1 VKLTVLGSSA
11 SYPGPG
17 RACAGHLVS
26 TTGAR
31 IVLDLGNGA
40 LSNLGRA
47 TDACHID
54 AIFISHLHPDH
65 YLDLLGFMAML
76 RYAPDG
82 PSPPVPLYGP
92 EGLPARMRAVVS
104 GHGRRDVGGAF
115 AFTPLQDGQPVEV
128 GPTIVTP
135 RAVDH
140 DGVTFAMVVDGD
152 ARRLVYTSDTRLSDP
167 VRRAAR
173 GAHTLLAEA
182 TIPASY
188 AGRVPHMTGGEAG
201 MLATEVGAE
210 RLVLTHLWPTV
221 PREVILDD
229 AKAAFA
235 GEVLLADELLVV
247 EV

>member
-17 RACAGHLVS
+17 RACSGHLVS

-31 IVLDLGNGA
+31 VVLDLGNGA

-47 TDACHID
+47 TDACRID
-54 AIFISHLHPDH
+54 ALFVSHLHPDH

-82 PSPPVPLYGP
+82 PFPPVPLHGP
-92 EGLPARMRAVVS
+92 EGLVARMKAVVS
-104 GHGRRDVGGAF
+104 DHGRRDVAGAF
-115 AFTPLQDGQPVEV
+115 AFTPLEDGRPIEI
-128 GPTIVTP
+128 GPLVVTP
-135 RAVDH
+135 RLVDH
-140 DGVTFAMVVDGD
+140 DGATYAFVVDGD
-152 ARRLVYTSDTRLSDP
+152 ERRLVYTSDTRLSDP
-167 VRRAAR
+167 VRRAAQ
-173 GAHTLLAEA
+173 GVHTLLADA
-182 TIPASY
+182 TVPSSY

-201 MLATEVGAE
+201 SLAAEVGAE

-221 PREVILDD
+221 SREVILDD
-229 AKAAFA
+229 AKAVFS
-235 GEVLLADELLVV
+235 GEVLIADELLVV

>member
-17 RACAGHLVS
+17 RACAGHLV
-26 TTGAR
+26 TTSGAR
-31 IVLDLGNGA
+31 VVLDLGNGA
-40 LSNLGRA
+40 LSNLGLA
-47 TDACHID
+47 TDACSID
-54 AIFISHLHPDH
+54 AIFVSHLHPDH

-82 PSPPVPLYGP
+82 PSDPVPLYGP

-115 AFTPLQDGQPVEV
+115 AFTALEDGRPVEV
-128 GPTIVTP
+128 GPLTVTP

-140 DGVTFAMVVDGD
+140 DGDTFAFVVDGD
-152 ARRLVYTSDTRLSDP
+152 GRRLTYTSDTRLSDP
-167 VRRAAR
+167 IRRAAH
-173 GAHTLLAEA
+173 GTHTLLAEA

-188 AGRVPHMTGGEAG
+188 AGRVPHMTGAEAG
-201 MLATEVGAE
+201 SLATEVAAE

-221 PREVILDD
+221 PRDVILDD
-229 AKAAFA
+229 ARSAFS

>member
-17 RACAGHLVS
+17 RACAGHLVA

-31 IVLDLGNGA
+31 VVLDLGNGA

-47 TDACHID
+47 TDACRVD
-54 AIFISHLHPDH
+54 AIFISHMHPDH

-82 PSPPVPLYGP
+82 PFSPVPLHGP
-92 EGLPARMRAVVS
+92 EGIMARMRAMVS

-115 AFTPLQDGQPVEV
+115 AFTPLEDGRAVEV
-128 GPTIVTP
+128 GSLTITP

-140 DGVTFAMVVDGD
+140 DGDTFAFVVDGD
-152 ARRLVYTSDTRLSDP
+152 GRRLTYTSDTRLSDP
-167 VRRAAR
+167 VRRAAH
-173 GAHTLLAEA
+173 GAHTLLADA
-182 TIPASY
+182 TVPASY
-188 AGRVPHMTGGEAG
+188 AGRVPHMTGAEAG
-201 MLATEVGAE
+201 ELAAEVAAE

-221 PREVILDD
+221 PRDVILDD
-229 AKAAFA
+229 ARSAFS

>member
-17 RACAGHLVS
+17 RACAGHLV
-26 TTGAR
+26 TAAGTR

-40 LSNLGRA
+40 LSNLGLA
-47 TDACHID
+47 TDACRID
-54 AIFISHLHPDH
+54 ALFVSHLHPDH

-82 PSPPVPLYGP
+82 PFPPVPLHGP
-92 EGLPARMRAVVS
+92 EGLMARMRAVVS
-104 GHGRRDVGGAF
+104 GHGRRDVDGAF
-115 AFTPLQDGQPVEV
+115 AFTPLTDGLPVEV
-128 GPTIVTP
+128 GSLTVTP

-140 DGVTFAMVVDGD
+140 DAAAFGFVVDGD
-152 ARRLVYTSDTRLSDP
+152 GRRLVYTSDTRLSDP
-167 VRRAAR
+167 VRLAAR

-188 AGRVPHMTGGEAG
+188 AGRVPHMTGADAG
-201 MLATEVGAE
+201 ALAKEVAAE

-229 AKAAFA
+229 ARAAYP
-235 GEVLLADELLVV
+235 GEVLLGDELLVV
-247 EV
+247 EI

>member
-17 RACAGHLVS
+17 RACAGHLV
-26 TTGAR
+26 TTAGAR
-31 IVLDLGNGA
+31 VVLDLGNGA
-40 LSNLGRA
+40 LSNLGLA

-82 PSPPVPLYGP
+82 PFPPVPLHGP
-92 EGLPARMRAVVS
+92 EGLTARMRAVVS

-115 AFTPLQDGQPVEV
+115 EFAPVEDGRAIEV
-128 GPTIVTP
+128 GPLTVTP

-140 DGVTFAMVVDGD
+140 DGDTFAFVVDGD
-152 ARRLVYTSDTRLSDP
+152 GRRLVYTSDTRLSDP

-182 TIPASY
+182 TIPAAY
-188 AGRVPHMTGGEAG
+188 AGRVPHMTGSEAG
-201 MLATEVGAE
+201 SLAAEVAAE

-221 PREVILDD
+221 PRDVILDD
-229 AKAAFA
+229 ARAAFS
-235 GEVLLADELLVV
+235 GEVVLADELLVV